1 MSNPHP
7 IDLVEYGEL
16 RGAVA
21 ALQTQIA
28 QITERQ
34 SRIDGKLDTVIS
46 ELSQAKGGWRVMM
59 LVGGAAS
66 SLGAAF
72 TWALQHMAGKP

>member
-1 MSNPHP
+1 MSENP

-59 LVGGAAS
+59 LIGGAAS
-66 SLGAAF
+66 SIGAGF
-72 TWALQHMAGKP
+72 TWVLQHLSGKP

>member
-1 MSNPHP
+1 MPDHP

-46 ELSQAKGGWRVMM
+46 ELAAAKGGWRVMM

-66 SLGAAF
+66 SLGAGF
-72 TWALQHMAGKP
+72 TWVLQHLGGKP

>member
-1 MSNPHP
+1 MSDHHP

-21 ALQTQIA
+21 ALQTQIS

-34 SRIDGKLDTVIS
+34 SRIDGKLDTVIT
-46 ELSQAKGGWRVMM
+46 ELSQAKGGWRVM
-59 LVGGAAS
+59 LLLGGAAS
-66 SLGAAF
+66 SAGAAF
-72 TWALQHMAGKP
+72 TWALQHLGGKP

>member
-21 ALQTQIA
+21 ALQAQIA

-34 SRIDGKLDTVIS
+34 SKIDGKLDTVIT
-46 ELSQAKGGWRVMM
+46 ELSTARGGWRAMM
-59 LVGGAAS
+59 LIGGAAS

-72 TWALQHMAGKP
+72 TWVVQHLGGKP

>member
-34 SRIDGKLDTVIS
+34 SRIDGKLDTVLS
-46 ELSQAKGGWRVMM
+46 ELSQAKGGWRVLM
-59 LVGGAAS
+59 LVSGAAS
-66 SLGAAF
+66 SAGAAF
-72 TWALQHMAGKP
+72 TWALQHLSGKP

>member
-21 ALQTQIA
+21 ALQTQIQ

-46 ELSQAKGGWRVMM
+46 ELSHAKGGWKVMM
-59 LVGGAAS
+59 LLGGAAS
-66 SLGAAF
+66 SAGAAL
-72 TWALQHMAGKP
+72 TWVLQHLGGKS

>member
-21 ALQTQIA
+21 ALQTQIQ

-66 SLGAAF
+66 SLGAGF
-72 TWALQHMAGKP
+72 TWVLQHLGGKP

>member
-46 ELSQAKGGWRVMM
+46 ELSAAKGGWRVMM

-66 SLGAAF
+66 SLGAGF
-72 TWALQHMAGKP
+72 TWALQHLGGKP